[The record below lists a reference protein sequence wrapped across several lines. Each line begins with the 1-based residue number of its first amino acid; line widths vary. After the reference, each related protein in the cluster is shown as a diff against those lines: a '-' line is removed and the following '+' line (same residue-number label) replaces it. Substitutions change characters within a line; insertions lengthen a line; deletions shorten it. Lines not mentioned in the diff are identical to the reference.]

1 MMDFDLGVSN
11 RRSSFRHMA
20 ERGSAFAQ
28 RQGWDGLNI
37 VIPASMLV
45 YAAIAAVLCF
55 RFGHAA
61 DFRPMLYL
69 PAFSFSYLMFG
80 AIPLVIVLRRA
91 LGRGARPLPFFPRVW
106 SPCEFLRSLIAA
118 APFLVTWPFFM
129 AGFTAM
135 KSLLNDVVPFTWD
148 TTFMEIGRALHF
160 GHQPWQWLDIENP
173 LVTRVLESAYAFW
186 GVLLVAV
193 PFAVALDRAGSPART
208 RFLISIILVFI
219 LLGNVAAGAFMSAG
233 PFWFEFTG
241 ARHNDYAGL
250 FAYLTQA
257 DPNGDFSA
265 ISFQRYLWHA
275 YIKGATQ
282 LGTGISAFPSI
293 HVAVAT
299 LYALYAWPLGR
310 SPRLAATIYLLL
322 IMVGAVHLGWH
333 YAVDCYAGFL
343 GAAMIYGAVGA
354 VQRWHARLIA
364 SEPAVQSEAAVQ
376 SAPA

>member
-1 MMDFDLGVSN
+1 MMDFDLGASN
-11 RRSSFRHMA
+11 RRSGFRRMA
-20 ERGSAFAQ
+20 EGSAAFA
-28 RQGWDGLNI
+28 RRHGWHGLNI

-45 YAAIAAVLCF
+45 YAVMAAVLCV

-61 DFRPMLYL
+61 NFGPTLYL
-69 PAFSFSYLMFG
+69 SAFGFSYLLFG
-80 AIPLVIVLRRA
+80 AIPLVIVMRRA
-91 LGRGARPLPFFPRVW
+91 FGRSARPFLFFPRIW
-106 SPCEFLRSLIAA
+106 SPREFLRSLIAA
-118 APFLVTWPFFM
+118 APFLIAWPFFM

-135 KSLLNDVVPFTWD
+135 KNLLNDVVPFTWD

-160 GHQPWQWLDIENP
+160 GQHPWQWLAIESP
-173 LVTRVLESAYAFW
+173 LVTRTLESAYAFW

-193 PFAVALDRAGSPART
+193 PFAVALVRAGSPART

-219 LLGNVAAGAFMSAG
+219 LLGNIAAGAFMSAG
-233 PFWFEFTG
+233 PFWFQFTG
-241 ARHNDYAGL
+241 ASRNEYAGL
-250 FAYLTQA
+250 FAYLMQA

-265 ISFQRYLWHA
+265 IAFQRYLWHA
-275 YIKGATQ
+275 YIKDTTQ

-310 SPRLAATIYLLL
+310 LPRLAATTYLLL

-343 GAAMIYGAVGA
+343 GAATIYGAVGA
-354 VQRWHARLIA
+354 VQRWHARMIA
-364 SEPAVQSEAAVQ
+364 PEPAVQSP
-376 SAPA
+376 PA

>member
-1 MMDFDLGVSN
+1 
-11 RRSSFRHMA
+11 MA
-20 ERGSAFAQ
+20 EWCSAFAQ
-28 RQGWDGLNI
+28 RHGWQGLNI
-37 VIPASMLV
+37 VIPAFMLA
-45 YAAIAAVLCF
+45 YAAMAALLCF
-55 RFGHAA
+55 QFGHAA
-61 DFRPMLYL
+61 DFRPTLYL
-69 PAFSFSYLMFG
+69 PAFSFSYLLFA

-91 LGRGARPLPFFPRVW
+91 VGRSARPFLFFPRIW
-106 SPCEFLRSLIAA
+106 SPREFLRSLIAA
-118 APFLVTWPFFM
+118 APFLIAWPIFM

-135 KSLLNDVVPFTWD
+135 KNLLNDVVPFTWD
-148 TTFMEIGRALHF
+148 KTFMEIGRTLHF
-160 GHQPWQWLDIENP
+160 GQHPWQWLDIENP
-173 LVTRVLESAYAFW
+173 LVTRALESAYAFW

-193 PFAVALDRAGSPART
+193 PFAVALGRPGSPART
-208 RFLISIILVFI
+208 RFLVSIILVFV
-219 LLGNVAAGAFMSAG
+219 LLGNIAAGAFMSAG

-250 FAYLTQA
+250 FAYLMQA

-265 ISFQRYLWHA
+265 ISFQRYLWYA
-275 YIKGATQ
+275 YIKGTTQ

-310 SPRLAATIYLLL
+310 LPRVAAVAYLVL

-333 YAVDCYAGFL
+333 YSVDCYAGFL

-354 VQRWHARLIA
+354 FQRWHAHLIA
-364 SEPAVQSEAAVQ
+364 PGSDVQ